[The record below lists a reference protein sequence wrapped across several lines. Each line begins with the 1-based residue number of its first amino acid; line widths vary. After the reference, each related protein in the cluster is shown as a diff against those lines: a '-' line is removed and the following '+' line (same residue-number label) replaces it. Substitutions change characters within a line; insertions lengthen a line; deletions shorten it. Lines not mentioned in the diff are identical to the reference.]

1 MKDAQSVQQKKLE
14 ATKNKIIEKQAQK
27 KKLQTQWQ
35 KWAIGRKK
43 KLLKEQHK
51 KDDLDRL

>member
-35 KWAIGRKK
+35 KWAIERKK